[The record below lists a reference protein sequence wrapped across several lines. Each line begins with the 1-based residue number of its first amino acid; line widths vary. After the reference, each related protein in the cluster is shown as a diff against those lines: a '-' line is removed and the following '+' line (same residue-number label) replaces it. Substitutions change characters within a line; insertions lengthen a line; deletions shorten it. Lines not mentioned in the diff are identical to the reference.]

1 MKTKIHTLP
10 TFVLI
15 LATFVIIAAV
25 IISISSD
32 TKTSAQPVD
41 KLTQFALCLK
51 DKKAILYGAFWCS
64 HCQNQ
69 KKIFGVGESS
79 LPYVECSTP
88 DGNGQL
94 EVCTQAKITGYPTWV
109 FADGSTVSGEITLET
124 LATKTGCQQL

>member
-1 MKTKIHTLP
+1 MKTKTPTLP

-15 LATFVIIAAV
+15 LASFVIIATV
-25 IISISSD
+25 IIGITSVS
-32 TKTSAQPVD
+32 KTTSQPVD
-41 KLTQFALCLK
+41 KLTQFAQCLK
-51 DKKAILYGAFWCS
+51 DKKAVFYGAFWCS

-69 KKIFGVGESS
+69 KKLFGVGESS

-109 FADGSTVSGEITLET
+109 FADGSTVSGETSFEA
-124 LATKTGCQQL
+124 LAAKTGCPQP